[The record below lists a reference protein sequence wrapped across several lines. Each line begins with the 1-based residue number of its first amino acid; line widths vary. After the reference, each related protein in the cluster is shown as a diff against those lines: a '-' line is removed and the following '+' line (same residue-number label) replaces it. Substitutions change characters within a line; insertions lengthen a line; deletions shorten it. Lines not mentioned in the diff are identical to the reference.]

1 MGTFQ
6 AIYEGGIASTLALAA
21 IAFVAAASW
30 FRRRTFVVAYAA
42 LFTMVALA
50 DAIHSGPW
58 SPLRS
63 LSPAWESGIGMVF
76 VLVGDY
82 RYFLVVERFAARPD
96 IGAMDATPR
105 RAWLGSFAWMALVP
119 LVTLAIS
126 LARPSISGRLS
137 YLAYELLFI
146 ALVLVWRFVRLK
158 KKLAPASDDVRKWL
172 FDVTSFELGTYG
184 LWALSD
190 ILILAGIELGY
201 LLRIVPNVLYYG
213 LFAWFVAFRAPAAV
227 VKEPA
232 S

>member
-1 MGTFQ
+1 M
-6 AIYEGGIASTLALAA
+6 
-21 IAFVAAASW
+21 
-30 FRRRTFVVAYAA
+30 VAYAA

-50 DAIHSGPW
+50 DAIH
-58 SPLRS
+58 LRS
-63 LSPAWESGIGMVF
+63 MVAPCVLLSPAWER
-76 VLVGDY
+76 Y
-82 RYFLVVERFAARPD
+82 RDGVRPRRRLPLLPRRGALRGRPD

-119 LVTLAIS
+119 LVTLAI
-126 LARPSISGRLS
+126 RWRGPDQRLS
-137 YLAYELLFI
+137 PVSPTSPVHR

-201 LLRIVPNVLYYG
+201 CFRIVPNVLYYG